1 VDPEAFSKA
10 VRAILAGEKAMT
22 LATCSDGAPW
32 AAAVYFAPDGLDLI
46 FYSSASSRH
55 CRDLALN
62 PACAAE
68 AHPDAASWREIRGI
82 QMEGTAIPVSGS
94 AGKARALACYLAKFP
109 FAKELMRSPREMGKL
124 AAGAVPYRFRP
135 WLIRYQDNSL
145 GFAARFS
152 MAVENGVLSGPARPE
167 EG

>member
-1 VDPEAFSKA
+1 MDPEAFSTA
-10 VRAILAGEKAMT
+10 VRAILAGEKALT

-32 AAAVYFAPDGLDLI
+32 AAAVYFAPDGFDLI

-68 AHPDAASWREIRGI
+68 AHPDAASWRDIRGI
-82 QMEGTAIPVSGS
+82 QMEGTAMPVSGA

-109 FAKELMRSPREMGKL
+109 FARELMRSPGEMGKL

-135 WLIRYQDNSL
+135 SLIRYQDNSL
-145 GFAARFS
+145 GFGTRFR
-152 MAVENGVLSGPARPE
+152 MDVENGALAGPVRPE
-167 EG
+167 KS